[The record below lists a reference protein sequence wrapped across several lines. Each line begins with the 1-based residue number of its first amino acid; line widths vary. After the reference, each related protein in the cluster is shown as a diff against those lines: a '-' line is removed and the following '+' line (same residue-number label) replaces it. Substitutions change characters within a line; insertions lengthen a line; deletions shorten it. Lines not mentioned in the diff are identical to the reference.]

1 MVIPEM
7 GRVSV
12 LHLRFLPRYLE
23 PLLRDIFSI
32 ATPRLEALRLSAGNP
47 YTDSNFN
54 HRVRFDMPDSIFARH
69 SHTLRLLELT
79 FCNVSWPSLLCLS
92 SLTHLKLCHP
102 ATGPTMA
109 QVLALLRGLPMLET
123 LILDQSLP
131 AHNDT
136 DATSPRHFLP
146 NLHTLTL
153 GGRLESCSNVL
164 KHITYPITTIA
175 TFNCDTLRENLPF
188 THFIQTAH
196 SAIKYERD
204 NHIIHSLCYAET
216 FRCFVLKFFVV
227 CRSSTPLPDQKP
239 QFNVS
244 RSRHDDPQIPFTEFI
259 HSSVAALS
267 LVEVQALYL
276 SMLRCSS
283 AQINWS
289 EIFQLLPKI
298 SALYLRNFPSGLME
312 ILSQNKNETT
322 RPRPLSLAHLR
333 SLWLTGTYFSRES
346 LQSLLA
352 CLQSRAQVGLAIQE
366 LHLKDCWYLYE
377 QDVEEMKGLVHDVD
391 WDEVEQE
398 EDEYPE
404 CGRDFEGIYYS
415 D

>member
-1 MVIPEM
+1 MPPPISLVSGQSQAHQPSIHYPSLKITERGSAVNALPPELLSEIFLFCVALWPTPFTSPDGFTCGYRLPWIAITQVCQYWRSVALACGELWNKLLFTSRETTNEMIRRSAGVILVVKAEHPWSDNEHVRMVIPEM

-164 KHITYPITTIA
+164 KHITYPNTTIA
-175 TFNCDTLRENLPF
+175 TFKCDTLRENLPF
-188 THFIQTAH
+188 THFIQMAH

-276 SMLRCSS
+276 S
-283 AQINWS
+283 
-289 EIFQLLPKI
+289 
-298 SALYLRNFPSGLME
+298 
-312 ILSQNKNETT
+312 
-322 RPRPLSLAHLR
+322 
-333 SLWLTGTYFSRES
+333 
-346 LQSLLA
+346 
-352 CLQSRAQVGLAIQE
+352 
-366 LHLKDCWYLYE
+366 
-377 QDVEEMKGLVHDVD
+377 
-391 WDEVEQE
+391 
-398 EDEYPE
+398 
-404 CGRDFEGIYYS
+404 
-415 D
+415 